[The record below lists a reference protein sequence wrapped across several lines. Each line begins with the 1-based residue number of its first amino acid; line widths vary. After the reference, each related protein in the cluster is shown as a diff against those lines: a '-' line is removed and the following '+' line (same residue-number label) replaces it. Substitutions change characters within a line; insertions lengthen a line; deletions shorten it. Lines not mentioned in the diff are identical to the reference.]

1 MEFKI
6 TLLDAALV
14 QFVQQALIKVTH
26 YSSYLL
32 WEASE
37 FGLMVIHSP
46 QIWDKEY
53 QKQEEGQITA
63 EQEALQDYIL
73 SATVIVW
80 ICPLDYTSNQTYLF
94 IPHVYTCIHII
105 SIFRW
110 GGFWRSK
117 WLEASIFLLWSQI
130 CLYALWYILWW
141 SAFQIQ
147 LFKEYQHIIL

>member
-14 QFVQQALIKVTH
+14 QFVQQALIKVSH

-46 QIWDKEY
+46 QRDKEY
-53 QKQEEGQITA
+53 RKQEEGQITA

-73 SATVIVW
+73 SATVIVR
-80 ICPLDYTSNQTYLF
+80 ICLLDY
-94 IPHVYTCIHII
+94 IHQIKLQII
-105 SIFRW
+105 YIFSIFRW

-117 WLEASIFLLWSQI
+117 WFQASIFQLWSQI

>member
-14 QFVQQALIKVTH
+14 QFVQQALIKVSH

-73 SATVIVW
+73 SATVIVR
-80 ICPLDYTSNQTYLF
+80 ICPLDYIHQIKHMF
-94 IPHVYTCIHII
+94 IPHTHI
-105 SIFRW
+105 FNFQMR
-110 GGFWRSK
+110 R
-117 WLEASIFLLWSQI
+117 LLKI
-130 CLYALWYILWW
+130 
-141 SAFQIQ
+141 
-147 LFKEYQHIIL
+147 

>member
-14 QFVQQALIKVTH
+14 QFVQQALIKVSH

-73 SATVIVW
+73 SATVIVR
-80 ICPLDYTSNQTYLF
+80 ICLLDY
-94 IPHVYTCIHII
+94 IHQIKLQLI
-105 SIFRW
+105 YIFSIFSW